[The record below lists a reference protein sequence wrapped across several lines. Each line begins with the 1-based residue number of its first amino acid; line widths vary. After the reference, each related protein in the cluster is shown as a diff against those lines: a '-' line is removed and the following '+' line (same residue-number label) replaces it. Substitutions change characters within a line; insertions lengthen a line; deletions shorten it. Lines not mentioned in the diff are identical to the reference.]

1 MSLKFLSQPDFTSI
15 KSVTRTVSGVA
26 LCWAFTQPALAQE
39 AQESW
44 ARDVVVVTGQAERVS
59 APTAA
64 TTTRTPTPI
73 EEIPQSVQVLTR
85 TLLEEQELQTVSD
98 ALTNISGV
106 VPSKT
111 SEIVL
116 QSPIIRGF
124 NTDYLIDGLPAYGL
138 PSGVVD
144 PGSLVNVER
153 LEVAKGPTSTLY
165 GGGRG
170 APLSGL
176 INFVSKSPE
185 AGQRADFSVRAGSF
199 NTLGGTVDLNLPAG
213 ESLRFRITG
222 AYEQADS
229 FIDVID
235 SERYSV
241 YPTASL
247 RLSDATQLTVRGQ
260 YSRIEQKEYA
270 GLPSNIALASNSGVD
285 RFTFA
290 GAEDAPPTTIENR
303 LITGQLKHAFSDTL
317 SGEIAARH
325 YESRF
330 EELSSFPFPAVPVA
344 GTTYGFFTASLP
356 SDVDQDF
363 VSASLQAKFETG
375 DIAHLVLAGID
386 ADETDYT
393 AGLGFAPLG
402 FVDYADPSTNLP
414 FGTPAT
420 LTDVQTDAMATTAVY
435 VQDQLSI
442 GEQLDITAG
451 LRWTKLDVESNY
463 TSGGIPFV
471 NTDKTHYRVTPRIGA
486 TYRIV
491 DGVSA
496 FAGYSE
502 GFQGVVAAFGITD
515 PKPETSQSYE
525 AGLKLFG
532 PIPGLTGTVAVYQI
546 TRQNV
551 RTADPV
557 IPFASI
563 QSGEQRAR
571 GFETDIIFEPS
582 SALSILATYAYTD
595 AEVTKDNTLPVGDR
609 PTRVPEH
616 SGRLAVR
623 YRFEDAGL
631 PGLEIGGGV
640 TAVSDRELT
649 LPNVTSVDGS
659 VLLDAQA
666 SYDFGPASL
675 SLSIVNLTD
684 EDSFEPYQYLA
695 ASIVTPTQPR
705 SAFVTLR
712 TGF

>member
-1 MSLKFLSQPDFTSI
+1 MKTQLLLGAAI
-15 KSVTRTVSGVA
+15 AVLG
-26 LCWAFTQPALAQE
+26 TQPAFAQASE
-39 AQESW
+39 D
-44 ARDVVVVTGQAERVS
+44 RDTWRLDPVVVTGQADTVTVTETS
-59 APTAA
+59 TA
-64 TTTRTPTPI
+64 TRTPSPI
-73 EEIPQSVQVLTR
+73 QEIPQSIQSLNR
-85 TLLEEQELQTVSD
+85 TLIEEQDLQTVSD
-98 ALTNISGV
+98 ALTNVSGV
-106 VPSKT
+106 VPSKMN
-111 SEIVL
+111 EIVL

-124 NTDYLIDGLPAYGL
+124 NTDYMIDGLPAYGL

-144 PGSLVNVER
+144 PGSLINVER

-185 AGQRADFSVRAGSF
+185 AERGGALSIRAGSF
-199 NTLGGTVDLNLPAG
+199 NTIGGTADFNLPAS
-213 ESLRFRITG
+213 ESVLFRISG

-241 YPTASL
+241 YPTAL
-247 RLSDATQLTVRGQ
+247 LKLSDATVLAVRGQ
-260 YSRIEQKEYA
+260 YSRIAQKEYA
-270 GLPSNIALASNSGVD
+270 GLPASIALSANNGVD
-285 RFTFA
+285 PFTFA
-290 GAEDAPPTTIENR
+290 GAEDAPPTTIENT
-303 LITGQLKHAFSDTL
+303 LLTVQLKHAFSDTL

-330 EELSSFPFPAVPVA
+330 EEFSSFPFPAIPVA

-363 VSASLQAKFETG
+363 VSASLQAKFQTG
-375 DIAHLVLAGID
+375 SIGHLLLGGVD
-386 ADETDYT
+386 VDNTDYV

-402 FVDYADPSTNLP
+402 FIDYADPSTNLS
-414 FGTPAT
+414 FGAAAT
-420 LTDVQTDAMATTAVY
+420 LTDLQTDSMATTAVF
-435 VQDQLSI
+435 VQDQVSI
-442 GEQLDITAG
+442 GDKLDVTAG

-463 TSGGIPFV
+463 TSGGFPFV
-471 NTDKTHYRVTPRIGA
+471 DTDKTHYRVTPRIGA
-486 TYRIV
+486 TYVVV

-502 GFQGVVAAFGITD
+502 GFQGVVAAFGVTD

-532 PIPGLTGTVAVYQI
+532 PVQGLTGTVSVYQI

-557 IPFASI
+557 IPFASV
-563 QSGEQRAR
+563 QSGEQRVR
-571 GFETDIIFEPS
+571 GFEADIIWEPS
-582 SALSILATYAYTD
+582 SALSVLANYTYTD

-609 PTRVPEH
+609 PTRVPENA
-616 SGRLAVR
+616 GRVAVR
-623 YRFEDAGL
+623 YRFQDATL
-631 PGLEIGGGV
+631 SGLEIGGGM
-640 TAVSDRELT
+640 TAVSERELT

-659 VLLDAQA
+659 VLFDAQA
-666 SYDFGPASL
+666 SYDLGPLTLGL
-675 SLSIVNLTD
+675 SVVNLAD
-684 EDSFEPYQYLA
+684 EDSFDPYQYLA

-705 SAFVTLR
+705 SAFVTLKK
-712 TGF
+712 TF

>member
-1 MSLKFLSQPDFTSI
+1 MT
-15 KSVTRTVSGVA
+15 
-26 LCWAFTQPALAQE
+26 
-39 AQESW
+39 
-44 ARDVVVVTGQAERVS
+44 
-59 APTAA
+59 
-64 TTTRTPTPI
+64 
-73 EEIPQSVQVLTR
+73 
-85 TLLEEQELQTVSD
+85 
-98 ALTNISGV
+98 
-106 VPSKT
+106 
-111 SEIVL
+111 
-116 QSPIIRGF
+116 
-124 NTDYLIDGLPAYGL
+124 
-138 PSGVVD
+138 
-144 PGSLVNVER
+144 
-153 LEVAKGPTSTLY
+153 
-165 GGGRG
+165 
-170 APLSGL
+170 
-176 INFVSKSPE
+176 
-185 AGQRADFSVRAGSF
+185 
-199 NTLGGTVDLNLPAG
+199 
-213 ESLRFRITG
+213 
-222 AYEQADS
+222 
-229 FIDVID
+229 
-235 SERYSV
+235 
-241 YPTASL
+241 
-247 RLSDATQLTVRGQ
+247 
-260 YSRIEQKEYA
+260 
-270 GLPSNIALASNSGVD
+270 
-285 RFTFA
+285 
-290 GAEDAPPTTIENR
+290 
-303 LITGQLKHAFSDTL
+303 
-317 SGEIAARH
+317 
-325 YESRF
+325 
-330 EELSSFPFPAVPVA
+330 
-344 GTTYGFFTASLP
+344 
-356 SDVDQDF
+356 
-363 VSASLQAKFETG
+363 
-375 DIAHLVLAGID
+375 
-386 ADETDYT
+386 
-393 AGLGFAPLG
+393 
-402 FVDYADPSTNLP
+402 
-414 FGTPAT
+414 
-420 LTDVQTDAMATTAVY
+420 TTAVY
-435 VQDQLSI
+435 VQDQVSI

-571 GFETDIIFEPS
+571 GFETDIIFEPN